1 MFIMKSFLFFV
12 IVVRLFNL
20 YDNIYFLLKYYA
32 ILISW
37 EINLPDI
44 WVFLHFAI
52 FLTNEEKYVKENIF
66 LERLSFGEKLFF
78 FFKWFITFTFFS
90 AKSLSQYITH
100 EANLITRLL
109 LKDFRGLFV
118 KNTLFPVLVLFFNIT
133 RSSYMSCLILH
144 TPCALFISLNMC
156 KTVSVICRS
165 WSKVPIIYCIV
176 TLKTIFDNY
185 KNIFCLQKHLF

>member
-1 MFIMKSFLFFV
+1 MIIYTSCWSTMLYWFHEKLTCLTYGCFCTLPYFWQMKKNMWKRIFFLNGWVLVKNFFSFLND
-12 IVVRLFNL
+12 LSP
-20 YDNIYFLLKYYA
+20 LL
-32 ILISW
+32 
-37 EINLPDI
+37 
-44 WVFLHFAI
+44 
-52 FLTNEEKYVKENIF
+52 
-66 LERLSFGEKLFF
+66 
-78 FFKWFITFTFFS
+78 FS

-109 LKDFRGLFV
+109 LKDFRG
-118 KNTLFPVLVLFFNIT
+118 PVLVLFFNIT

-185 KNIFCLQKHLF
+185 KNIFCLQKHFFIFWFQLKDT

>member
-12 IVVRLFNL
+12 IVEDYYLYVRLIRLFNL

-118 KNTLFPVLVLFFNIT
+118 KNTLICLKQPKKPVSGPCFILQHNSFILYVMFNFA
-133 RSSYMSCLILH
+133 H
-144 TPCALFISLNMC
+144 TLCTF
-156 KTVSVICRS
+156 
-165 WSKVPIIYCIV
+165 
-176 TLKTIFDNY
+176 
-185 KNIFCLQKHLF
+185 H